1 MRGIDSQLPGGAL
14 RAGDAAPALGNEGD
28 QIQGAR
34 DAAPQQGV
42 GGALGAAEGNGED
55 AALIGAC
62 EPGRGPRFDARVMPE
77 GYLWW
82 YVDALSDDGRHGITL
97 IAQLGSCFSPYYAKA
112 RRRGDSDPLE
122 HNSLNVALYGECKRW
137 SMTERGRSA
146 LQRDASRLEIGPSA
160 LSWDGNSL
168 TIEIDEVTVPFP
180 SRIRGTVK
188 VYPNAVAGTPYCLDH
203 GERHFWAPI
212 APRAH
217 VEVNLERPSLRW
229 SGSGYLDSNWGV
241 EPLERAF
248 QSWEWSRAMLKDGGA
263 AILYDVT
270 QRAGH
275 RPPLGL
281 RFAPSGEVEQF
292 DAPPR
297 VKLPTTGW
305 LMKRGTRVDPQRTA
319 RVTET
324 LEDTPFYTRSV
335 LETHLLGEPVTAM
348 HESVCLD
355 RFSSRWVQTLLPFRI
370 PRALR

>member
-1 MRGIDSQLPGGAL
+1 MRTIDFQQSGAL
-14 RAGDAAPALGNEGD
+14 RADNAPPVNGD
-28 QIQGAR
+28 
-34 DAAPQQGV
+34 
-42 GGALGAAEGNGED
+42 ED
-55 AALIGAC
+55 TLIRAC
-62 EPGRGPRFDARVMPE
+62 EPGLGPRFDASVMPE

-112 RRRGDSDPLE
+112 RRLGDSDPLN

-137 SMTERGRSA
+137 SMTERGHSA
-146 LQRDASRLEIGPSA
+146 LRRDASRLELGPSS
-160 LSWDGNSL
+160 LSWDGTSL
-168 TIEIDEVTVPFP
+168 TIQIDEVTVPLP
-180 SRIRGTVK
+180 SRIRGTVR
-188 VYPNAVAGTPYCLDH
+188 VYPSVVAGQPYNLDNAGH
-203 GERHFWAPI
+203 HYWAPI

-217 VEVNLERPSLRW
+217 VEVEFDQPSLRW

-248 QSWEWSRAMLKDGGA
+248 QRWEWSRAMLKDGGT

-270 QRAGH
+270 QREGDK
-275 RPPLGL
+275 PPLAL
-281 RFAPSGEVEQF
+281 RFAPTGGVEHF
-292 DAPPR
+292 EAPPR
-297 VKLPTTGW
+297 VRLPNTAW
-305 LMKRGTRVDPQRTA
+305 LMRRGTRVDPHHTA

-370 PRALR
+370 PRALS

>member
-1 MRGIDSQLPGGAL
+1 MRGIDFQPLGAL
-14 RAGDAAPALGNEGD
+14 RAGDSLPAGGNEGS
-28 QIQGAR
+28 QIPCARDNASPQGAGR
-34 DAAPQQGV
+34 I
-42 GGALGAAEGNGED
+42 LGAKGGKGDE
-55 AALIGAC
+55 AALICAC
-62 EPGRGPRFDARVMPE
+62 EPGLGPRFDALVMPG

-82 YVDALSDDGRHGITL
+82 YVDGLSDDGRYGITL

-112 RRRGDSDPLE
+112 RRRGNSDPLN

-146 LQRDASRLEIGPSA
+146 LRRDASRLEIGPSS
-160 LSWDGNSL
+160 LSWDGSCL
-168 TIEIDEVTVPFP
+168 TIQIDEVTVPLP
-180 SRIRGTVK
+180 SRIRGTVR
-188 VYPNAVAGTPYCLDH
+188 VYPSALAGQPYHLDH
-203 GERHFWAPI
+203 AGHHYWAPI

-217 VEVNLERPSLRW
+217 VEVELDQPSLRW

-241 EPLERAF
+241 EPLEAAF
-248 QSWEWSRAMLKDGGA
+248 QRWEWSRAMLKDGGV

-270 QRAGH
+270 QRDGH
-275 RPPLGL
+275 KPPLGL
-281 RFAPSGEVEQF
+281 RFAPNGEVEHF
-292 DAPPR
+292 EAPPHVR
-297 VKLPTTGW
+297 LPNTAW
-305 LMKRGTRVDPQRTA
+305 LMRRGTRVDPQQTA

-370 PRALR
+370 PRAPG